1 MPITITDK
9 NDKIHDDLAEA
20 VDLVLY
26 AFENANSGDI
36 FVQKSPSS
44 TIEDLAKAILSISKQ
59 DSDNF
64 KVIGTRHG
72 EKEYETLLSREEL

>member
-1 MPITITDK
+1 MASRGSVIPVFLDQIINNLPITVTDK
-9 NDKIHDDLAEA
+9 KMTRFMMTLSEA

-44 TIEDLAKAILSISKQ
+44 TIEDLARQFYLFLIKILI
-59 DSDNF
+59 
-64 KVIGTRHG
+64 IIR
-72 EKEYETLLSREEL
+72 